1 MWKFAQFLRAAVMQR
16 VDGDL
21 EFATPA
27 QAVAFLL
34 PEEVYGLPG
43 FDDAFLAVSNGAQ
56 QHLLRFPDE
65 VRIAALVE
73 GMDGSDPDV
82 RCACA
87 ALLLNAR
94 NAGVR
99 DAMRRHLHDPDSR
112 VARHAHAYLDAC

>member
-16 VDGDL
+16 IDGGIR
-21 EFATPA
+21 FATPA

-34 PEEVYGLPG
+34 AEEAYGLPG
-43 FDDAFLAVSNGAQ
+43 FDDAFLAVSNAAQ

-73 GMDGSDPDV
+73 GMDGSDSDV

-87 ALLLNAR
+87 ALLLSAR
-94 NAGVR
+94 HATVR

-112 VARHAHAYLDAC
+112 VARHARTYLEAC